1 MSLNTNLRADP
12 AMTLRVFIL
21 QFICILAQRA
31 CLVAFW
37 WHVLHSDTAN
47 LMRITLVHPAG
58 FNFVPG
64 QPDFTVLANRMPPIG
79 ILSLASWLDQ
89 HGHRTSVHDCLGPF
103 APASIEANADQI
115 LATDPELIGFSTT
128 TSGFMDA
135 ADMAAYIKR
144 LRPQV
149 KIVFGN
155 VHVSSLGV
163 PLLEHFPEID
173 YLCIGEGEGAMLD
186 LANGEPLERISNL
199 IFRDGQRIVSNPRRQ
214 RILNLDE
221 LPFPAYEKL
230 QGFPEAY
237 HLPLFAYAKK
247 HGATMITS
255 RGCPYTCS
263 FCDRT
268 VFERLYK
275 VNSAQYIY
283 DHMKHLRDTFGVY
296 HINFYDDLFTA
307 QPKRVFE
314 LCDLL
319 IANPLGMQFNCAI
332 RTGHTTDEM
341 LQRLKQAGALM
352 VSMGIESAD
361 PAMMERHKA
370 GVTLESVKKTVEQI
384 HAAGLRAKGLF
395 IFGMPGETPETVKT
409 TSDFILSLD
418 LDEMN
423 MTKFSPLY
431 GAPIWDECV
440 SGSSGEFH
448 EDWRMMNCLNFVF
461 LPKGFKSREEMDAL
475 YNWHLMRFYQ
485 SRNYRHRFAKRLWE
499 HRWSLIHLARN
510 LPRVLQANRYFKANQ
525 KQLEAIRQQFPLHP
539 RQPRNLVPLLGTELL
554 ADKLATVKAALPA
567 STPAEQLAVGPPP
580 KRADGRTA
588 VQL

>member
-1 MSLNTNLRADP
+1 
-12 AMTLRVFIL
+12 
-21 QFICILAQRA
+21 
-31 CLVAFW
+31 
-37 WHVLHSDTAN
+37 
-47 LMRITLVHPAG
+47 MRITLIHPAG

-64 QPDFTVLANRMPPIG
+64 QPDFSVLANRMPPIG
-79 ILSLASWLDQ
+79 ILSLASWLDK
-89 HGHRTSVHDCLGPF
+89 HGHETFVHDCLGPL
-103 APASIEANADQI
+103 APPDIPGNVVQI
-115 LATDPELIGFSTT
+115 LATNPELIGFSAT

-135 ADMAAYIKR
+135 VDMAQLIKKTH
-144 LRPQV
+144 PHIT
-149 KIVFGN
+149 IVVGN
-155 VHVSSLGV
+155 VHASSIGE
-163 PLLEHFPEID
+163 PLLAHFQEID
-173 YLCIGEGEGAMLD
+173 YLCIGEGEGALLD
-186 LANGEPLERISNL
+186 LADGQPKSEIANL
-199 IFRDGQRIVSNPRRQ
+199 VYRDGEHIVSNPRRQ
-214 RILNLDE
+214 RILDLDA

-230 QGFPEAY
+230 KGFPDAY
-237 HLPLFAYAKK
+237 HLPLFSYIKK

-283 DHMKHLRDTFGVY
+283 DHMKHLRDNFGVY

-307 QPKRVFE
+307 QKKRVFE

-332 RTGHTTDEM
+332 RTGHTSDEM
-341 LQRLKQAGALM
+341 LQRLKLAGALM

-370 GVTLESVKKTVEQI
+370 GVTLEAVTKTVQQI

-395 IFGMPGETPETVKT
+395 IFGMPGETPETVKV

-440 SGSSGEFH
+440 SGEEGEFI
-448 EDWRMMNCLNFVF
+448 EDWRLMNCLNFVF
-461 LPKGFKSREEMDAL
+461 LPNGFKSREQMDAL
-475 YNWHLMRFYQ
+475 YNWHILRFYN
-485 SRNYRHRFAKRLWE
+485 SKNYHRHFARRLWQ
-499 HRWSLIHLARN
+499 HRWSLWHLIKN
-510 LPRVLQANRYFKANQ
+510 IPRVLQANRYFQSKQ
-525 KQLEAIRQQFPLHP
+525 KDLEAIKQDFPKHP
-539 RQPRNLVPLLGTELL
+539 RQPQNLVPLLGEELY
-554 ADKLATVKAALPA
+554 ADKVSTVKVSLPISVQKKA
-567 STPAEQLAVGPPP
+567 VDVPMQSTDMTEE
-580 KRADGRTA
+580 
-588 VQL
+588 

>member
-1 MSLNTNLRADP
+1 
-12 AMTLRVFIL
+12 
-21 QFICILAQRA
+21 
-31 CLVAFW
+31 
-37 WHVLHSDTAN
+37 
-47 LMRITLVHPAG
+47 MRITLVHPAG

-64 QPDFTVLANRMPPIG
+64 QPDFSVLANRMPPIG
-79 ILSLASWLDQ
+79 ILSLAAWLDK
-89 HGHRTSVHDCLGPF
+89 HGHQTCVHDCLGPF
-103 APASIEANADQI
+103 APPTIEENAEI
-115 LATDPELIGFSTT
+115 VLATNPELIGFSAT

-135 ADMAAYIKR
+135 ADMAQYIRRKR
-144 LRPQV
+144 PDI
-149 KIVFGN
+149 KIAFGN
-155 VHVSSLGV
+155 VHASSIGA

-186 LANGEPLERISNL
+186 LADGKPLAGIANLVYRDGERIISN
-199 IFRDGQRIVSNPRRQ
+199 SRRQ

-230 QGFPEAY
+230 KGFPEAY
-237 HLPLFAYAKK
+237 HLPLFSYAKR

-283 DHMKHLRDTFGVY
+283 DHMKHLRDRFGVH

-307 QPKRVFE
+307 QKKRVFD

-319 IANPLGMQFNCAI
+319 IQKPLGMQFNCAI
-332 RTGHTTDEM
+332 RTGHTSDEM
-341 LQRLKQAGALM
+341 LQKLKQAGALM
-352 VSMGIESAD
+352 VSIGIESAD
-361 PAMMERHKA
+361 PEMMARHKA
-370 GVTLESVKKTVEQI
+370 GVTLEAVKKTVEQI

-409 TSDFILSLD
+409 TSDFILSLN

-440 SGSSGEFH
+440 SGDEGEFM
-448 EDWRMMNCLNFVF
+448 EDWRLMNCLNFVF

-475 YNWHLMRFYQ
+475 YNWHILRFYNSKSYQ
-485 SRNYRHRFAKRLWE
+485 HRFAKRLWQ
-499 HRWSLIHLARN
+499 HRWSLWHLIRN
-510 LPRVLQANRYFKANQ
+510 LPRVIQANRYFQSNQ
-525 KQLEAIRQQFPLHP
+525 KQLEAIKQNFPKHP
-539 RQPRNLVPLLGTELL
+539 RQPTNLVPLLGEELY
-554 ADKLATVKAALPA
+554 ADKVSTVKVRLPISVQKKAADVPLQG
-567 STPAEQLAVGPPP
+567 AEMGEE
-580 KRADGRTA
+580 
-588 VQL
+588 